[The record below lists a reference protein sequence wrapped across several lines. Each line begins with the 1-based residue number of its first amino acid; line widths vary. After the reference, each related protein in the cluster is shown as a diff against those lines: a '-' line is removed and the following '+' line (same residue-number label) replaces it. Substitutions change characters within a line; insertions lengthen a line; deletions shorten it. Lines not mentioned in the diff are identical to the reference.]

1 MQLHALITGASKG
14 IGAALAQQF
23 AQQGYFVHL
32 NTRSNSV
39 AAQALLDT
47 IKQQGGQG
55 KLAIFDVTRA
65 EECQDYLNDLSQLDV
80 LVNNAGMLKDN
91 LLPQVSAQDWQA
103 VLDVNYRSP
112 QRFMNQCL
120 PLLEQAGAPCVI
132 NLASISGVKPR
143 PGQAAYAVSK
153 AMLIRWTQQLAAQ
166 YPKIKSY
173 AISPGPVAT
182 EMITQAPWY
191 QLPNAFDRIPLK
203 RFAKPS
209 EIASAAHFLAQHQ
222 MLPSGHNL
230 IIDGGFTQTIKGQ

>member
-1 MQLHALITGASKG
+1 MQPHALITGAGKG
-14 IGAALAQQF
+14 IGAAIAMQF
-23 AQQGYFVHL
+23 AEQGYFVHL
-32 NTRSNSV
+32 NVRRIDAESEHLV
-39 AAQALLDT
+39 AK
-47 IKQQGGQG
+47 IKQQGGQA
-55 KLAIFDVTRA
+55 KLALFDVTDA
-65 EECQDYLNDLSQLDV
+65 PACQAYLDDLKQLDV

-112 QRFMNQCL
+112 QRLLQQCL
-120 PLLEQAGAPCVI
+120 PLLKQASNPCVI

-153 AMLIRWTQQLAAQ
+153 AMLIRWTKTLASDH
-166 YPKIKSY
+166 PKIKSY

-203 RFAKPS
+203 RFAQPI
-209 EIASAAHFLAQHQ
+209 EIANAASFLAQHQ
-222 MLPSGHNL
+222 LIPSGHNL
-230 IIDGGFTQTIKGQ
+230 IVDGGFTQTIKGQ